1 MGDIMYFVKTN
12 MKDGYM
18 MTHCF
23 GDFLSAIKLCKQINI
38 KKAKSIILSQKIY
51 NGSKW
56 IKYYETED
64 VDMLD
69 LLIDNKISI

>member
-1 MGDIMYFVKTN
+1 MGNIMYFVKTI
-12 MKDGYM
+12 MKDGYKM
-18 MTHCF
+18 NYYF
-23 GDFLSAIKLCKQINI
+23 FNFLSAVKLCKKINL
-38 KKAKSIILSQKIY
+38 KKAKSIILSQEIY

-56 IKYYETED
+56 IKCYGTED

>member
-1 MGDIMYFVKTN
+1 MGNVMYFVETI
-12 MKDGYM
+12 MKDGYKM
-18 MTHCF
+18 NHRFCN
-23 GDFLSAIKLCKQINI
+23 FLSAIKLSEQINL

>member
-1 MGDIMYFVKTN
+1 MGNIMYFVKTI
-12 MKDGYM
+12 MKDGYKM
-18 MTHCF
+18 NHYF
-23 GDFLSAIKLCKQINI
+23 FDFLSAVKLCKKINL
-38 KKAKSIILSQKIY
+38 KKAKSIILSQEIY

-56 IKYYETED
+56 IKCYGTED